1 MLEEG
6 KEVFILDKKGE
17 DIRNIEMG
25 KNLFFIMGG
34 HDGIPKPELKRLKKW
49 QLKIIEFL
57 EMATPEKIHTT
68 LEIEKG
74 KLCPKCEG
82 GLLIHEIRCE
92 KDFKQFVFCDM
103 MNQSIKVA

>member
-49 QLKIIEFL
+49 SLK
-57 EMATPEKIHTT
+57 K
-68 LEIEKG
+68 
-74 KLCPKCEG
+74 
-82 GLLIHEIRCE
+82 
-92 KDFKQFVFCDM
+92 
-103 MNQSIKVA
+103 